1 MESLIE
7 FGRGPLF
14 RLCFSLMVLGLV
26 RILAMT
32 VLGIHEAYQKSSDK
46 ILNWKEIRSKTV
58 SWLVPV
64 GRLWTTRP
72 LYSAIS
78 FVFHA
83 GLIATPLFLAAHV
96 LPWREAV
103 GFGWPAIPQ
112 RLANWLTALVIS
124 TGVSL
129 FIGRVGYSA
138 SRKLSHF
145 QDFVW
150 PLLLVVPFATG
161 FAASNLVILPR
172 TYQSMMLVH
181 IFAGNLILMMIPFTK
196 IAHCVLMPLSQLV
209 TAVAWKFPPGAGDRV
224 AETLGF
230 GNRPAWMPKARLGT
244 EPQVPAP
251 ATRAETKK

>member
-1 MESLIE
+1 VQSWII

-14 RLCFSLMVLGLV
+14 RLCFSLMVLGLL
-26 RILAMT
+26 RIVALT
-32 VLGIHEAYQKSSDK
+32 LLGIYEAYQKNSDR
-46 ILNWKEIRSKTV
+46 ILNWKEIRNKSF

-64 GRLWTTRP
+64 TRLWTMRP

-78 FVFHA
+78 FVFHV
-83 GLIATPLFLAAHV
+83 GLIATPLLLAAHI

-103 GFGWPAIPQ
+103 GFGWPALPQ
-112 RLANWLTALVIS
+112 RLADWLTVVVIA

-138 SRKLSHF
+138 SRKLSRF

-150 PLLLVVPFATG
+150 PLLLIVPFATG
-161 FAASNLVILPR
+161 FAASNLAVAPR
-172 TYQSMMLVH
+172 TYEWVFLIH
-181 IFAGNLILMMIPFTK
+181 IYAANLIMVMIPFTK

-230 GNRPAWMPKARLGT
+230 ADRPTWVPKARLST
-244 EPQVPAP
+244 EVPVPAEGGP
-251 ATRAETKK
+251 KK